1 MIGEEGGRGDAH
13 DRPRSLPRQLALAM
27 ALLVASPPARASASP
42 LPPETR
48 ERLEALYTA
57 GAEALE
63 EGDLEA
69 AARDYAEVLKILPEE
84 EGTHGGRAVAM
95 SDAVAAYRAAF
106 DASSEDR
113 LLCAAIVLTQSYERE
128 LEERYGSASAEMDGG
143 ELAAKLSAELAA
155 IVVADDVLCDEEPEP
170 AVDTHEPEPEP
181 ESEPEPEPNNV
192 ESGALAPSPL
202 VIGGGIG
209 LGLGAVLLGVMAGG
223 LAVGAGASRDA
234 AALRED
240 MPGLTVDEPAF
251 DELLRRGVR
260 GDRVAWTAG
269 ISASIALVGGATLLG
284 LSLRAKRRP
293 SPSAR
298 VRPSLGGLVI
308 RF

>member
-1 MIGEEGGRGDAH
+1 MLRGWTIGGERGRGDAH
-13 DRPRSLPRQLALAM
+13 ARSRALRRLAFAAALVVASLP
-27 ALLVASPPARASASP
+27 ARGSAGP

-63 EGDLEA
+63 GGDPEA
-69 AARDYAEVLKILPEE
+69 AAMSYAEVLEVLPEE
-84 EGTHGGRAVAM
+84 EGTHGGRALAL

-113 LLCAAIVLTQSYERE
+113 LLCAALVLLQAYTRG
-128 LEERYGSASAEMDGG
+128 LEERYGAASAEMDGG
-143 ELAAKLSAELAA
+143 KLAAELAAELAA
-155 IVVADDVLCDEEPEP
+155 IVVGDTVLCEEEPEP
-170 AVDTHEPEPEP
+170 AVEPAPEPGSVEP
-181 ESEPEPEPNNV
+181 VGGERPP
-192 ESGALAPSPL
+192 GPSPM
-202 VIGGGIG
+202 VIGGGVG

-223 LAVGAGASRDA
+223 LAVGAGASRDV

-240 MPGLTVDEPAF
+240 MPGLTVDDPAF

-260 GDRVAWTAG
+260 GDRLAWAAG
-269 ISASIALVGGATLLG
+269 IGAGVALVGGAALVGLG
-284 LSLRAKRRP
+284 LRAKGGR

-298 VRPSLGGLVI
+298 AHLGLGGVVI